1 MNKNYRVHTSKKNP
15 PNQQPKNVKQEEP
28 KELDPIDLIPEDVRD
43 DLSFL
48 LSVSKEIADTF
59 EECIADFNDL
69 SCTFAFH
76 HATVSTPACYK
87 HLFSVSKVKNE
98 LTNINSQF
106 ENAIEKA
113 FLFEACCKDLA
124 AAHKGN
130 LFIDI
135 DEMTVYFGQ
144 MIVYR
149 DTTISPLINLL
160 SERLSSFIGLMEE
173 ESDDSHDDRNCPCGS
188 CDDNDACPYDGK
200 D

>member
-48 LSVSKEIADTF
+48 FSVSKEIADTF

-69 SCTFAFH
+69 SCTLAFH

>member
-1 MNKNYRVHTSKKNP
+1 MHIEQKKS
-15 PNQQPKNVKQEEP
+15 PNQHEKNMGRVKTKKP
-28 KELDPIDLIPEDVRD
+28 DPMDLIPGDMRD
-43 DLSFL
+43 NLSFL
-48 LSVSKEIADTF
+48 LSMAKEITNAF
-59 EECIADFNDL
+59 EKGIADFSNL
-69 SCTFAFH
+69 SLTPAFH
-76 HATVSTPACYK
+76 HAIVSTPNCYK
-87 HLFSVSKVKNE
+87 HLFSISKVKNE

-113 FLFEACCKDLA
+113 FFFEACCKDLA

-173 ESDDSHDDRNCPCGS
+173 ENDDSHDDRNCPCGS